1 MRYIVYI
8 SGGMTG
14 VKNYEKHF
22 NDAEYYLKSKGI
34 SCINPLNISKD
45 VERIILHP
53 EYGDYMR
60 EDIEN
65 LIRCSGIYMLKG
77 WRRSKGA
84 RLERKI
90 AKTIGL
96 EILYEGE
103 F

>member
-1 MRYIVYI
+1 MSYIVYI

-14 VKNYEKHF
+14 VKDYEKHF
-22 NDAEYYLKSKGI
+22 NDAELFLKSNGFR
-34 SCINPLNISKD
+34 CINPLNISAD
-45 VERIILHP
+45 VERCVMNP
-53 EYGDYMR
+53 GYGDYMK
-60 EDIEN
+60 EDISN
-65 LIRCSGIYMLKG
+65 LLSCSAIYMLKG

-84 RLERKI
+84 KLERKI